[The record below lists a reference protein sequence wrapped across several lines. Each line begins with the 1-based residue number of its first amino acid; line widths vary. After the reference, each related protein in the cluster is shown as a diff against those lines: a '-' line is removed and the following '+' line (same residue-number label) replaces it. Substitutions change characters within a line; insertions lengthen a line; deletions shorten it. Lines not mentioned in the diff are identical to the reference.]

1 MSCLPCFPPGKLN
14 IQEQCQLNI
23 LLFLCALSKPHLISP
38 LCALIFCALIVNS
51 TLGLPSTVVHKGI
64 STAASFGE
72 SVYLNFKLGT
82 FCSRSEMR
90 RNATSSRTVGT
101 LVEKQCALHE
111 VNDLV
116 DRVGVS
122 ARSIGSEKRGS
133 YCVKRESHLNVR
145 SELATKKIELFGFS
159 LVTYLLGGYS
169 LGITFSTI
177 IRHKKISHCDIY
189 DS

>member
-1 MSCLPCFPPGKLN
+1 
-14 IQEQCQLNI
+14 
-23 LLFLCALSKPHLISP
+23 
-38 LCALIFCALIVNS
+38 
-51 TLGLPSTVVHKGI
+51 
-64 STAASFGE
+64 
-72 SVYLNFKLGT
+72 
-82 FCSRSEMR
+82 MR
-90 RNATSSRTVGT
+90 RNSTSSRTVGT

-116 DRVGVS
+116 DRVRVS

-145 SELATKKIELFGFS
+145 SELTRMKMELFGFS
-159 LVTYLLGGYS
+159 LVTYLLGGNS

-177 IRHKKISHCDIY
+177 IQLKKISDCGIY